1 MGKEM
6 SKASGQESGSGLP
19 MPVVETEKE
28 PKLARISIPAANRLI
43 GKKIPVPGI
52 DHGFVELIDYMGSD
66 QSIVRA
72 ARVSYGAGTKS
83 VSSDR
88 GLIRYLMRHR
98 HTTPFE
104 MVEFVFLVNL
114 PIYVARQMI
123 RHRTANVN
131 EYSGRY
137 SVILDEYDV
146 PSMERIKGQDMRNK
160 QGRKGDLPVEVAEE
174 FRKRLNKS
182 SMDAYKDYLWAL
194 EHGVAREIARLFL
207 PVNFF
212 TRWYWKMDLHNLFHF
227 LGLRLDAHAQWE
239 IRAYSQIMA
248 DIVKKV
254 APIAYEAFEDFALNS
269 TSFSRKEKR
278 AVAELL
284 RGRSFEESCAA
295 AGLPLKKDDG
305 TPMKSGEGVEFGE
318 KLDGMRNLLR
328 EGAGATA

>member
-1 MGKEM
+1 MEKGKP
-6 SKASGQESGSGLP
+6 KVASPKSCSESL

-28 PKLARISIPAANRLI
+28 PKLTRISIPAANKLI

-83 VSSDR
+83 VSSDK

-146 PSMERIKGQDMRNK
+146 PGIDRIKGQDMRNK
-160 QGRKGDLPVEVAEE
+160 QGRKGDLPVEVVEE
-174 FRKRLNKS
+174 FRKRLDKS
-182 SMDAYKDYLWAL
+182 SMDAYKDYVWAL
-194 EHGVAREIARLFL
+194 DNGVAREIARLFL

-239 IRAYSQIMA
+239 IRAYSQIIA

-254 APIAYEAFEDFALNS
+254 APIAYEAFEDFALHS
-269 TSFSRKEKR
+269 TSFSRRER
-278 AVAELL
+278 HAVAELL
-284 RGRSFEESCAA
+284 RGKSFEESCAA
-295 AGLPLKKDDG
+295 AGLPLKKEDG
-305 TPMKSGEGVEFGE
+305 TPMKSGEGVEFRE
-318 KLDGMRNLLR
+318 KLDGMRNILR
-328 EGAGATA
+328 EEAGATA